1 MKTLFTSSFFLLLSS
16 VTMNNAFYKP
26 AILQLNRLFSAKH
39 TQQIHFPRKNRH
51 ELESKRRKSEEELS
65 LNFEN
70 DNSSSSFA
78 SKKRKNMKSFQPK
91 TQNQI
96 DFMNLMCDNEVD
108 IVIVIGPAGTG
119 KTMLACYAAVEALRL
134 GKVHKIVITR
144 PVVSVD
150 EEIGFLPGGLESKMD
165 PWTRPIFDSLRET
178 YSAAEIEKMMSD
190 GIIEIVPIGFMR
202 GRTFKN
208 TWIIADEMQ
217 NSSPTQMFMLAT
229 RIGEGSKM
237 IITGDLCQSDLN
249 ANTNGLL
256 EINNKL
262 RHSERHC
269 KLNYIR
275 YIEFDKQDV
284 QRSRAAKAMLDIW
297 EADSRAIPLNIYPQ
311 ELNVSEEFDLSNIY
325 TDYNEETRYSNE
337 FAGEVASDI
346 PLTEE
351 EDEDEEPRD
360 EKDYYLVSPNSS
372 SDSPAAKYY
381 ISITPKRTHAQEEP
395 ASSDAALIPL
405 EHIQQIRQYRTYYN
419 SSGIEEL

>member
-1 MKTLFTSSFFLLLSS
+1 
-16 VTMNNAFYKP
+16 
-26 AILQLNRLFSAKH
+26 
-39 TQQIHFPRKNRH
+39 
-51 ELESKRRKSEEELS
+51 
-65 LNFEN
+65 
-70 DNSSSSFA
+70 
-78 SKKRKNMKSFQPK
+78 
-91 TQNQI
+91 
-96 DFMNLMCDNEVD
+96 
-108 IVIVIGPAGTG
+108 
-119 KTMLACYAAVEALRL
+119 
-134 GKVHKIVITR
+134 
-144 PVVSVD
+144 
-150 EEIGFLPGGLESKMD
+150 MD

-190 GIIEIVPIGFMR
+190 GIIEIVPLGFMR

-208 TWIIADEMQ
+208 AWIIADEMQ
-217 NSSPTQMFMLAT
+217 NSSPMQMFMLAT

-237 IITGDLCQSDLN
+237 IITGDLHQSDLN

-262 RHSERHC
+262 RHSERHT

-284 QRSRAAKAMLDIW
+284 QRSRAAKSMLDIW
-297 EADSRAIPLNIYPQ
+297 GADSRAIPLNIYPP
-311 ELNVSEEFDLSNIY
+311 ELNVSEEFNLSNIY

-351 EDEDEEPRD
+351 KDEEPRD
-360 EKDYYLVSPNSS
+360 EKDYYLVSPNVS

-381 ISITPKRTHAQEEP
+381 IGQFLKTEVISEAESVGLPRKQQGEVQGFSAQAVSLRETQEFRRENARTPKRSHASSRESVGGRGLTAQTVENSSSQVIEP
-395 ASSDAALIPL
+395 ASSDAALMPL